1 MRNLD
6 CSSALSIRIFLSV
19 FGYCIVDSLTAFSVI
34 CNKTFYKV
42 YTLLSHTPHHTKSPL
57 GSRGRD
63 RWAVTFSTA
72 RRGLRGAADRPGP
85 SELYQRNSPP
95 INSQCKPIT
104 VLLYGG
110 PLLCGFNVPVKG
122 LTKNEP
128 ETAATNMKTL
138 KTIQ

>member
-1 MRNLD
+1 VRNLD

-63 RWAVTFSTA
+63 RDLVQIFAVFVCRFATC
-72 RRGLRGAADRPGP
+72 LRVGR
-85 SELYQRNSPP
+85 
-95 INSQCKPIT
+95 
-104 VLLYGG
+104 V
-110 PLLCGFNVPVKG
+110 
-122 LTKNEP
+122 
-128 ETAATNMKTL
+128 
-138 KTIQ
+138 